1 MGAEEALQK
10 VVGVGHS
17 RQYTDM
23 EPKPE
28 VTRFAERTVRGR
40 DDHGEEE
47 IVTIWIDRLPGAVWS
62 VGRAINIAHRETP
75 AARPEDELWSGYELG
90 DATRA
95 ANEALESDLD
105 ASEDN
110 DDHNSRAFARSP
122 TPSCCSCSN
131 AGTSTT
137 RE

>member
-1 MGAEEALQK
+1 
-10 VVGVGHS
+10 
-17 RQYTDM
+17 M
-23 EPKPE
+23 ETKPE
-28 VTRFAERTVRGR
+28 VIRFAERTVRGR

-47 IVTIWIDRLPGAVWS
+47 VVTIWIDRLPGAIWS

-75 AARPEDELWSGYELG
+75 AARPEDQLWSGYELG

-110 DDHNSRAFARSP
+110 DDHNRRLRPFTDTELRQLLERWYFDHA
-122 TPSCCSCSN
+122 
-131 AGTSTT
+131 
-137 RE
+137 